1 MNLHHKHRNGWSIAL
16 SSALLACALGGCGE
30 EHHRRR
36 PAPEPLPA
44 PEAVIVVP
52 DERGVEHRGFYDRQ
66 GYWHGGYYDERREF
80 RSDERDWGRAHDR
93 DWDRHYREHEGNR
106 EER

>member
-1 MNLHHKHRNGWSIAL
+1 MHPLHEYVAKQ
-16 SSALLACALGGCGE
+16 LADKLKDR
-30 EHHRRR
+30 H
-36 PAPEPLPA
+36 L
-44 PEAVIVVP
+44 VV
-52 DERGVEHRGFYDRQ
+52 
-66 GYWHGGYYDERREF
+66 WYDERREF